1 VCHHLTHRIASLRL
15 LRATARD
22 NWYHADLELS
32 RFVALQKER
41 GESLFKL
48 AAKVSSASMT
58 ALKAGIGAPLPPGAP
73 ASEVWRR
80 RTRAAQALLPLP
92 LLAQLVLH
100 GALSAADA
108 QPLSRSPVAHAFLNL
123 DVAAGMK
130 LVLAEQL
137 TDADGLAESLK
148 GSVILGDRN
157 AAAMDE
163 LRVAI
168 RAGARRI
175 AVLYGSAHLPDLE
188 LRIATELG
196 LRRARTEW
204 LHAWRVPLPRVASRA
219 ATAAAAAAP
228 HAHMPQLRSPQAAAL
243 FGLSLMMATDL
254 YLWEMLLRW
263 AGQHLP
269 AEGLFALL

>member
-1 VCHHLTHRIASLRL
+1 M
-15 LRATARD
+15 
-22 NWYHADLELS
+22 
-32 RFVALQKER
+32 ALQKER

-48 AAKVSSASMT
+48 AAKVSSASLA
-58 ALKAGIGAPLPPGAP
+58 ALKAGLGAPLPPGAP

-123 DVAAGMK
+123 DVAAGLK

-168 RAGARRI
+168 RAGSKRI

-188 LRIATELG
+188 RRIAVELG

-204 LHAWRVPLPRVASRA
+204 LHAWRVPLPRVSA
-219 ATAAAAAAP
+219 APNAAAAAATL
-228 HAHMPQLRSPQAAAL
+228 PQLRSPQAAAL
-243 FGLSLMMATDL
+243 FGLSLMLATDL
-254 YLWEMLLRW
+254 YLWELLFRW
-263 AGQHLP
+263 AGEHLEG
-269 AEGLFALL
+269 AEGLLALLL